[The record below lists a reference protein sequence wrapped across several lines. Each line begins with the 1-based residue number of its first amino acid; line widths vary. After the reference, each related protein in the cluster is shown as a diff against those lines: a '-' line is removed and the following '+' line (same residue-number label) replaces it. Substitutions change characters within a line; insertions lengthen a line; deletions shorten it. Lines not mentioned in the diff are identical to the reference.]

1 MGDLW
6 EEHKQILREH
16 RKGRETVDETVK
28 LLEALHAL
36 QSPTDQEILLEWL
49 WSELHADFLE
59 VKKGKPAHNT
69 VFPVVIYAW
78 AQFGNTALLAPNIFS
93 LLTWDNPSDVE
104 VWVKQVAPAFSYA
117 LQKYASRFSEPT
129 LGLIKSYTAPHK
141 SAEDAHL
148 HGRLFEPNLADAVT
162 RIDEIIERTGFEKFR
177 RSLLGNISEK
187 NSTADLKKLLAEL
200 GLNPEVAEAMKRAND
215 YLEIPGTFEPKA
227 AADLIRTS
235 IDEIHR
241 EIVKALVHLTQ
252 APFSGKDSDGDRRA
266 YMRDQGFISVSEEE
280 FFSAIYRLLSREGT
294 HKLIAARET
303 VLLMATTV
311 AGYLRLLLRRLS
323 DWGTRST

>member
-6 EEHKQILREH
+6 EEHKQILREY
-16 RKGRETVDETVK
+16 RKGRETVGDTVE
-28 LLEALHAL
+28 LLEALHRC
-36 QSPTDQEILLEWL
+36 QSSTDKEILLEWL
-49 WSELHADFLE
+49 WSELQADFLE

-78 AQFGNTALLAPNIFS
+78 AQFGNTALLTPKIFS
-93 LLTWDNPSDVE
+93 LLTWDNPSDIE

-129 LGLIKSYTAPHK
+129 LGLIKSYTAPYK
-141 SAEDAHL
+141 FARDAQL
-148 HGRLFEPNLADAVT
+148 YGRLFDPALAQAVT
-162 RIDEIIERTGFEKFR
+162 RIDEIIERTGFEKFK
-177 RSLLGNISEK
+177 RSLLGSVSK
-187 NSTADLKKLLAEL
+187 TNSGADLTKLLAEL
-200 GLNPEVAEAMKRAND
+200 GLDPGIADAMKRAND
-215 YLEIPGTFEPKA
+215 FLETPGTFEPKA
-227 AADLIRTS
+227 AADLIRSS

-241 EIVKALVHLTQ
+241 QIVKALVDLTQ

-323 DWGTRST
+323 DWRTRST